1 MTKLAFNV
9 RCYVESETIY
19 LKWAYFD
26 ICGFMARLMNEIK
39 IKGKFGRD
47 YLKVRYKPVRQ
58 SYGHKANEL
67 IELKWNE
74 FLALNPKSY
83 NGPLFRV
90 NKWSDFNS
98 RDGVQKI
105 ELHLTD
111 TNYKEFVGTRNPEFI
126 ATFGKEQ
133 ISNPLSA
140 GVVLITEDNKLIL
153 GRSSSI
159 DGSKYALSVIAGYLD
174 PHKDIL
180 CIHNKDGSDYVDIVD
195 IFHGIEREIYEETGI
210 AAYDI
215 VELVCLGIIVNR
227 NQNQMN
233 IPFCGTLNIS
243 SDEVVTKRSKTQDSE
258 FSEIL
263 FVQNDLRSINEFMNA
278 QSNEF
283 SDLLTSTLEIYSDV
297 TCIV

>member
-1 MTKLAFNV
+1 
-9 RCYVESETIY
+9 
-19 LKWAYFD
+19 
-26 ICGFMARLMNEIK
+26 MARLMNEIK

-47 YLKVRYKPVRQ
+47 CLKVRYKPVRQ
-58 SYGHKANEL
+58 SYGLKANEL

-98 RDGVQKI
+98 RDGLQKI

-126 ATFGKEQ
+126 ATFGKDQ

-140 GVVLITEDNKLIL
+140 GAVLITKDNKLIL
-153 GRSSSI
+153 GRRSSSI

-174 PHKDIL
+174 PQKDIL
-180 CIHNKDGSDYVDIVD
+180 RIRNKDGSDYVDIVD

-215 VELVCLGIIVNR
+215 VELVCLGIIANR
-227 NQNQMN
+227 KQNQMN

-263 FVQNDLRSINEFMNA
+263 FVQNDIRSINEFMNA

-283 SDLLTSTLEIYSDV
+283 SDLLNSTLEIYSDV
-297 TCIV
+297 TWIL

>member
-9 RCYVESETIY
+9 RCYVERETIY
-19 LKWAYFD
+19 LKCAYFD
-26 ICGFMARLMNEIK
+26 ICGCMARPMNEIM

-47 YLKVRYKPVRQ
+47 CLKVRYNPGRQ

-74 FLALNPKSY
+74 FLELNPKSY

-98 RDGVQKI
+98 RDGLQKI

-111 TNYKEFVGTRNPEFI
+111 TDYKEFVGTRNPEFI
-126 ATFGKEQ
+126 ATFEKKQ
-133 ISNPLSA
+133 ISNPLSVGA
-140 GVVLITEDNKLIL
+140 VLITAQQLIL
-153 GRSSSI
+153 GRRSSSI
-159 DGSKYALSVIAGYLD
+159 DGSKCALSVIAGYLD
-174 PHKDIL
+174 PQKDIL
-180 CIHNKDGSDYVDIVD
+180 HIHNRDGSDYVDIVD

-210 AAYDI
+210 AAYDV
-215 VELVCLGIIVNR
+215 VELVCLGIIANR
-227 NQNQMN
+227 KQNQMN

-243 SDEVVTKRSKTQDSE
+243 SDEVITKRSVTQDSE

-263 FVQNDLRSINEFMNA
+263 FVQNDLRSINEFMNT

-283 SDLLTSTLEIYSDV
+283 SDLLNSTLGIYSDV
-297 TCIV
+297 TCLL